1 MAFPGTY
8 NFGYYK
14 GDTFEFRVYPKDSS
28 GAAFPLAQ
36 YIAPAGLVKFTI
48 APARGALGA
57 GQTAIQGFAEISNDS
72 KGPNILC
79 VITPANGA
87 KLIAGIE
94 YAYDVEIARASA
106 KYDYVYTLLTGTVSV
121 TAQVTQPGEL
131 LLPDHVDDLAPTG
144 LTSNSISLSWTAPTA
159 TDTYGEAVD
168 YNAYVIPYTVDPL
181 VILAALQAGP
191 TDTITSTS
199 HTFTGLTAE
208 TAYLVAIIA
217 SNGLGDADITTAIAS
232 LAVLGP
238 ITTTA
243 ESP

>member
-8 NFGYYK
+8 NFSYYK

-36 YIAPAGLVKFTI
+36 YIAPSGLVKFTL
-48 APARGALGA
+48 APARGSLGV
-57 GQTAIQGFAEISNDS
+57 GQTAIQGYAEISNDNT
-72 KGPNILC
+72 NILC
-79 VITPANGA
+79 SITPANGA
-87 KLIAGIE
+87 LMTAGVT
-94 YAYDVEIARASA
+94 YVYDVEIARAA
-106 KYDYVYTLLTGTVSV
+106 TPYDYVYTLLTGNVAV
-121 TAQVTQPGEL
+121 TEQVTQPGEL
-131 LLPDHVDDLAPTG
+131 LLPDHVDGLTPIG

-159 TDTYGEAVD
+159 TAAYGEAVD

-199 HTFTGLTAE
+199 YTFTGLTAE

-217 SNGLGDADITTAIAS
+217 SNGVGDADITTAIAGG
-232 LAVLGP
+232 AVLGP

-243 ESP
+243 ESS

>member
-28 GAAFPLAQ
+28 GAAFPLSQ
-36 YIAPAGLVKFTI
+36 YIAPAGIVKFTI
-48 APARGALGA
+48 APARGTLGV
-57 GQTAIQGFAEISNDS
+57 GQTAIEGFAEISSDNT
-72 KGPNILC
+72 NILC

-87 KLIAGIE
+87 EILAGTE
-94 YAYDVEIARASA
+94 YVYDVEIARASA
-106 KYDYVYTLLTGTVSV
+106 SYDYVYTLLTGTISV
-121 TAQVTQPGEL
+121 TAQVTQPGNL
-131 LLPDHVDDLAPTG
+131 LLPDHVDDLTPTG

-159 TDTYGEAVD
+159 TDTYGEAVG
-168 YNAYVIPYTVDPL
+168 YKAYAIPYTVDPL

-191 TDTITSTS
+191 TNTITSTS

-217 SNGLGDADITTAIAS
+217 SNGFGDADITTAIAGGV
-232 LAVLGP
+232 VLGP
-238 ITTTA
+238 ITTTP

>member
-8 NFGYYK
+8 NINYYK

-48 APARGALGA
+48 APARGALGV
-57 GQTAIQGFAEISNDS
+57 GQTAIQGYAEISNDNT
-72 KGPNILC
+72 NILC

-87 KLIAGIE
+87 LMTAGTE
-94 YAYDVEIARASA
+94 YVYDVEIARSSAS
-106 KYDYVYTLLTGTVSV
+106 YDYVYTLLTGTVSV

-131 LLPDHVDDLAPTG
+131 LLPDHVYNLTPVG
-144 LTSNSISLSWTAPTA
+144 LTSNS
-159 TDTYGEAVD
+159 YGEAVD
-168 YNAYVIPYTVDPL
+168 YNAYIIPYTVDPL

-191 TDTITSTS
+191 TDTTTETSY
-199 HTFTGLTAE
+199 TFTGLTAE

-217 SNGLGDADITTAIAS
+217 SNGVGDADITTAIAS
-232 LAVLGP
+232 AVVLGP

-243 ESP
+243 ESS

>member
-8 NFGYYK
+8 NINYYK

-48 APARGALGA
+48 APARGALGV
-57 GQTAIQGFAEISNDS
+57 GQTAIQGYAEISNDNT
-72 KGPNILC
+72 NILC

-87 KLIAGIE
+87 LMTAGTE
-94 YAYDVEIARASA
+94 YVYDVEIARSSAS
-106 KYDYVYTLLTGTVSV
+106 YDYVYTLLTGTVSV

-131 LLPDHVDDLAPTG
+131 LLPDHVDNLTPVG

-159 TDTYGEAVD
+159 SDTYGEAVD
-168 YNAYVIPYTVDPL
+168 YNAYIIPYTVDPL
-181 VILAALQAGP
+181 VILAALQSGP
-191 TDTITSTS
+191 TDTTTETSY
-199 HTFTGLTAE
+199 TFTGLTAE
-208 TAYLVAIIA
+208 TAYLVAVIA
-217 SNGLGDADITTAIAS
+217 SNGVGDADITSAIAS
-232 LAVLGP
+232 GVVLGP

-243 ESP
+243 ESS